1 MKERG
6 KRVDHVRKEC
16 ARTTIGRG
24 QVRCFL
30 GVICCDW
37 VKLFNPA
44 GIKHRRH
51 AWNLCA
57 GTVLEYSTEWI
68 VGRNTPGR
76 PRNSRFPRDLQNR
89 CRCDSY
95 NLHGLNPVVFDIF
108 LHVNNCQRGIFDC
121 RADLFQRVQLANSSR
136 IPVGGWNSW
145 RMPCVFLVNFL
156 WSETK
161 VATGNAEFSG
171 IISFLKTLKRRIYS
185 NRIKE
190 NILNFAVTF
199 IIKRNI

>member
-1 MKERG
+1 MEEHG
-6 KRVDHVRKEC
+6 KRVNHVRKEC

-30 GVICCDW
+30 GVICYDW

-89 CRCDSY
+89 CRSDSY
-95 NLHGLNPVVFDIF
+95 NLHGLNPVVFDIS
-108 LHVNNCQRGIFDC
+108 LHVNDCQRGIFAEPIFFNMC
-121 RADLFQRVQLANSSR
+121 
-136 IPVGGWNSW
+136 SW
-145 RMPCVFLVNFL
+145 GVRRGFRLD
-156 WSETK
+156 
-161 VATGNAEFSG
+161 AE
-171 IISFLKTLKRRIYS
+171 
-185 NRIKE
+185 
-190 NILNFAVTF
+190 ILDECYVCF
-199 IIKRNI
+199 